1 MLMANDT
8 ETYKQQVGEAAANL
22 VEDGMLVG
30 LGTGTTATFLV
41 KALAARL
48 QNGLHIRGAV
58 PSSEATA
65 RLAKSLHIP
74 LLPLGAYGELD
85 LAIDGADEIDPQLNL
100 IKGGGGALL
109 REKIVA
115 SAARRFVVIGDASKL
130 VPRLGTAFALPVEVV
145 PFAQVVVMGKLKAL
159 GANIMMRTLKGSGD
173 LFVTDN
179 GNYIIDC
186 RFPGGIADPEKLQ
199 TQIRA
204 IVGVVEHG
212 LFLHMAERALIAG
225 PNGLLTLP

>member
-1 MLMANDT
+1 MTNDT

-30 LGTGTTATFLV
+30 LGTGTTAAFLV

-48 QNGLHIRGAV
+48 QNGLHIKGAV

-65 RLAKSLHIP
+65 QLAQNLGIP
-74 LLPLGAYGELD
+74 LTTLQEHPELD

-115 SAARRFVVIGDASKL
+115 SAARRFVVIGDSSKL
-130 VPRLGTAFALPVEVV
+130 VPCLGTACALPIEVV
-145 PFAQVVVMGKLKAL
+145 PFAQAPVMVQLKKL
-159 GANIMMRTLKGSGD
+159 GAEIMMRTLKGSGD

-225 PNGLLTLP
+225 PNGLLTLQ

>member
-1 MLMANDT
+1 MTNDT
-8 ETYKQQVGEAAANL
+8 ETYKQQVGAAAANL
-22 VEDGMLVG
+22 VEDGMLIG
-30 LGTGTTATFLV
+30 LGTGTTAAFLV

-48 QNGLHIRGAV
+48 QNGLHIKGAV

-65 RLAKSLHIP
+65 QLAQSLGIP
-74 LLPLGAYGELD
+74 LTTLQEHPELD
-85 LAIDGADEIDPQLNL
+85 LAIDGADEVDPQLNL

-115 SAARRFVVIGDASKL
+115 SAAHRFVVIGDASKL
-130 VPRLGTAFALPVEVV
+130 VPRLGTTFALPVEVV
-145 PFAQVVVMGKLKAL
+145 PFAQAPVIHRLKAL
-159 GANIMMRTLKGSGD
+159 GAAIHVRTRKESEEI
-173 LFVTDN
+173 FVTDN

-186 RFPGGIADPEKLQ
+186 RFPGGIADPAKLQ

-225 PNGLLTLP
+225 PNGLMTLP